1 VDETERE
8 QPATDNG
15 AEDEEARRE
24 QEAQEGR
31 LRQTEEE
38 EAAE

>member
-1 VDETERE
+1 MEETERQ
-8 QPATDNG
+8 QPAENG
-15 AEDEEARRE
+15 TEDEEARRE